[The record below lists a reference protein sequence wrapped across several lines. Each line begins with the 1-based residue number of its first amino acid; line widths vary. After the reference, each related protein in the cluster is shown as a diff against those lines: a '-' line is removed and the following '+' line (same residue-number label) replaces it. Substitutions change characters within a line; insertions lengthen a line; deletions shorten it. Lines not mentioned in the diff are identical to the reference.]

1 MKKHTKCF
9 SCTHEAEKD
18 FGPAGDYY
26 PCHVCWYSY
35 SDRWELKEE
44 MKKDHPEILNK
55 AKEQIFVCMMCGK
68 ENKGITFCDHILE
81 EEE

>member
-1 MKKHTKCF
+1 MTDRKKLDM
-9 SCTHEAEKD
+9 SD
-18 FGPAGDYY
+18 FKMIT
-26 PCHVCWYSY
+26 
-35 SDRWELKEE
+35 LEE